1 MRQLLLSFY
10 LCVIFCFAS
19 CDQKQKPEESK
30 VTNVEPADKETVSSP
45 AKPTSEIPD
54 LTITFAD
61 GSVESAK
68 NLKGKFLLVLFQP
81 DCDHCQREAQ
91 DFKNN
96 MEHFRNIPL
105 YFVSAAPMDEVLKFA
120 DDYQLSQFSNIRWGT
135 TTVPKILDAF
145 GPIEAPSA
153 FLYDENGVL
162 VQNFNGEVAVEVIVR
177 SL

>member
-1 MRQLLLSFY
+1 MRHLLLLFY
-10 LCVIFCFAS
+10 LCAIFCFAS
-19 CDQKQKPEESK
+19 CDQKQKPEEST
-30 VTNVEPADKETVSSP
+30 VTRVDPAVKETASP
-45 AKPTSEIPD
+45 AKPASEIPN
-54 LTITFAD
+54 LNITFSD

-91 DFKNN
+91 DFKAN

-135 TTVPKILDAF
+135 TTVPNILDAF
-145 GPIEAPSA
+145 GPIDAPSA
-153 FLYDENGVL
+153 FLYDEDGVL